1 MGRNRNRWATA
12 ACALAAV
19 AVAAGA
25 AASAPAD
32 SSGAGSPAG
41 AAAGVQAKGE
51 QDAPGAR
58 RRAKL
63 RKQRLANA
71 RQKRPNVVVI
81 ETDDQ
86 SDSLTGMS
94 SVQALL
100 AARGTTFAN
109 SYAAYPL
116 CCPSRAT
123 FLTGQYSHNNNVI
136 STDLIKGYGALDQA
150 NTLPVWLRRAGYRT
164 AMVGKYLNGYGV
176 DDGFAEAVPDA
187 KQVPPGWTDWF
198 SLTGGQD
205 QRRYNYKLNENGRIR
220 VYGAGPADYVTD
232 VLASKAIGVIKRRAP
247 SPNPFF
253 LWFTPTAPHGE
264 SPFVPGAARDPTP
277 APRHLGR
284 YEEAAVPRTPSF
296 NEADVS
302 DKPGYIAATDPLTS
316 AEIDTLDVRYRSQ
329 LESLLAV
336 DEAVKRIVGRVRKA
350 GDARRTYFVFT
361 SDNGL
366 QMGSHRLL
374 FKAHLYEESTR
385 VPLIV
390 RGPGFPAGV
399 VRRQLVSNVDLAPTI
414 TALTGAVPTLAL
426 DGRALGPIAQSAT
439 ALAGRDLLLES
450 YQTGAA
456 AVRSGH
462 WAYIEHL
469 SGDRELY
476 DLAADPL
483 QLDNSYGEA
492 GYEAITATLAARLA
506 DIRDCRGGA
515 CP

>member
-1 MGRNRNRWATA
+1 MGRNRKHKLPA
-12 ACALAAV
+12 ACGLAALVV
-19 AVAAGA
+19 AAAAATSAPATPGEPEQAANPVAAGGA
-25 AASAPAD
+25 KAASTA
-32 SSGAGSPAG
+32 SSRERG
-41 AAAGVQAKGE
+41 
-51 QDAPGAR
+51 
-58 RRAKL
+58 KL
-63 RKQRLANA
+63 RKRRIANS
-71 RQKRPNVVVI
+71 RQKRPNVIVI

-94 SVQALL
+94 SVQSLL

-123 FLTGQYSHNNNVI
+123 FLTGQYSHNNGVI

-176 DDGFAEAVPDA
+176 DDGFPEALPDA
-187 KQVPPGWTDWF
+187 RQVPPGWTDWF
-198 SLTGGQD
+198 SLTAGQD
-205 QRRYNYKLNENGRIR
+205 QRRYSYRLNENGRVR
-220 VYGAGPADYVTD
+220 YYGTAPGDYVTD
-232 VLASKAIGVIKRRAP
+232 VLASKAIGVIKERAP
-247 SPNPFF
+247 SPKPFF

-264 SPFVPGAARDPTP
+264 SGLPAGALRDPTP

-284 YEEAAVPRTPSF
+284 FEGASIPRTPSF

-302 DKPGYIAATDPLTS
+302 DKPGYIAATEPLTP

-350 GDARRTYFVFT
+350 GDSRRTYFIFT

-366 QMGSHRLL
+366 QMGAHRLL

-399 VRRQLVSNVDLAPTI
+399 VRSQLVSNVDLAPTI
-414 TALTGAVPTLAL
+414 TALAKAVPTHAM
-426 DGRALGPIAQSAT
+426 DGRSLVPVAQSPSASSD
-439 ALAGRDLLLES
+439 RDLLLES

-456 AVRSGH
+456 GVRSGR

-476 DLAADPL
+476 DLATDPL
-483 QLDNSYGEA
+483 QLDNAYGEPGHGA
-492 GYEAITATLAARLA
+492 VTATLAARLA
-506 DIRDCRGGA
+506 EIRDCGGRA